1 MTKKLEIKKQCDFIQ
16 DMDGKTY
23 VSRPTSW
30 MAGWARHLWFEH
42 HTGIK
47 PVITSPEAYKILQSE
62 SATFVLTEYSNGDT
76 VITQT
81 KGKKDGVA

>member
-16 DMDGKTY
+16 DVDGKTY

-30 MAGWARHLWFEH
+30 MAGWARHLGVEH

-47 PVITSPEAYKILQSE
+47 PVIVCPEAYKILQSE
-62 SATFVLTEYSNGDT
+62 SSTFVLTEYADGDT
-76 VITQT
+76 VITQA
-81 KGKKDGVA
+81 KRQKNGVA